1 MEATVNSVNH
11 VGSDVE
17 NHAQDHVALCNALM
31 ERHAVLAELIGDAPF
46 HYVDIPTHGNVG
58 DLLIMHGT
66 LAFFRKQG
74 LQPKTVAPHDAFDTR
89 WVAPGDVVV
98 FHGGGNFGDLYP
110 CFQQLRERVVQA
122 CKGNRIVIL
131 PQSLHFSS
139 DETMLRSAHIFRQHG
154 DVHLCVRD
162 RASLQTA
169 QLFTD
174 HVLLLPDM
182 AHQLYPLQA
191 PQAYVRPGALRIS
204 RVDDEASEAGDI
216 AGAPHI
222 DMLTDWPQFVGRR
235 ERRIEL
241 FRRAYGAFFRRG
253 MGRMANRMLSP
264 LWIDYSGRL
273 IADAARLFARH
284 QLIVTDRLH
293 GHILACLLD
302 RNSIVLDNSYGK
314 NSRYVQAWTR
324 PSELV
329 VLNEERHGEKNSETS
344 GVPGMNRNHAAG
356 IATAAISAAI

>member
-1 MEATVNSVNH
+1 MEHA
-11 VGSDVE
+11 G
-17 NHAQDHVALCNALM
+17 NHAELCNALM
-31 ERHAVLAELIGDAPF
+31 EQHAVLAELIGDAPF

-74 LQPKTVAPHDAFDTR
+74 RQPKTIAPHDAFDPA

-110 CFQQLRERVVQA
+110 CFQQLRERVVQT
-122 CKGNRIVIL
+122 CRNNRIVIL

-139 DETMLRSAHIFRQHG
+139 DETMLRSAHIFRQHN

-169 QLFTD
+169 ALFTD

-182 AHQLYPLQA
+182 AHQLYPLQQTA
-191 PQAYVRPGALRIS
+191 ASYAGSGALRIS
-204 RVDDEASEAGDI
+204 RVDDEAVAVGDI
-216 AGAPHI
+216 DGVPHI
-222 DMLTDWPQFVGRR
+222 DMLTDWPQFVGER

-253 MGRMANRMLSP
+253 MGRWANRVLSP
-264 LWIDYSGRL
+264 MWINYSGNL
-273 IADAARLFARH
+273 IADATRLFARH
-284 QLIVTDRLH
+284 RLIVTDRLH

-329 VLNEERHGEKNSETS
+329 VLKSEKSDEMS
-344 GVPGMNRNHAAG
+344 GAIDAATRNHAAG

>member
-1 MEATVNSVNH
+1 MRDEITM
-11 VGSDVE
+11 
-17 NHAQDHVALCNALM
+17 NHAGNHAELCNALM
-31 ERHAVLAELIGDAPF
+31 AQHAVLLELIGDAPF
-46 HYVDIPTHGNVG
+46 HYVDIPTHGNIG

-66 LAFFRKQG
+66 LAFFRKHG
-74 LQPKTVAPHDAFDTR
+74 LRPKTIAPHDAFDSR
-89 WVAPGDVVV
+89 WIAPGDVVV

-122 CKGNRIVIL
+122 CPHNRIVVL

-139 DETMLRSAHIFRQHG
+139 DETMLRSAQIFRQHG

-182 AHQLYPLQA
+182 AHQLYPLTA
-191 PQAYVRPGALRIS
+191 PRAFSGALRIS
-204 RVDDEASEAGDI
+204 RVDDEAVGVVDI
-216 AGAPHI
+216 EGVPHI
-222 DMLTDWPQFVGRR
+222 DLLTDWPQFVGER
-235 ERRIEL
+235 EKRIAL

-253 MGRMANRMLSP
+253 MGRMANSVLSP
-264 LWIDYSGRL
+264 LWIAYSGRL
-273 IADAARLFARH
+273 VRDAVRLFARH

-329 VLNEERHGEKNSETS
+329 VLNGKQGGERRDGQNGDTS
-344 GVPGMNRNHAAG
+344 GVSSMKRNHAAG

>member
-1 MEATVNSVNH
+1 MEYSGNH
-11 VGSDVE
+11 VE
-17 NHAQDHVALCNALM
+17 LCNALM
-31 ERHAVLAELIGDAPF
+31 ERHAVLAALIGDAPF

-74 LQPKTVAPHDAFDTR
+74 LQPKTIAPHDAFDTR

-110 CFQQLRERVVQA
+110 CFQQLRERVVQS
-122 CKGNRIVIL
+122 CKDNRIVIL

-169 QLFTD
+169 ALFTD
-174 HVLLLPDM
+174 NVLLLPDM

-191 PQAYVRPGALRIS
+191 PQAAYMRPGALRIS
-204 RVDDEASEAGDI
+204 RIDDEAGETGDI

-253 MGRMANRMLSP
+253 MGRWANRVLSP
-264 LWIDYSGRL
+264 MWIGYSNRL
-273 IADAARLFARH
+273 IADAAKLFARH
-284 QLIVTDRLH
+284 HLIVTDRLH

-329 VLNEERHGEKNSETS
+329 VLNGEQNDEQGNAGGNEAS
-344 GVPGMNRNHAAG
+344 GISNAYRNHAAG

>member
-1 MEATVNSVNH
+1 MEHSGNQA
-11 VGSDVE
+11 E
-17 NHAQDHVALCNALM
+17 NHADLCHALM

-74 LQPKTVAPHDAFDTR
+74 LQPKTIAPHDAFDTR

-182 AHQLYPLQA
+182 AHQLYPLQV
-191 PQAYVRPGALRIS
+191 PQAAYIRPGALRIS
-204 RVDDEASEAGDI
+204 RIDDEAGEAGDI

-253 MGRMANRMLSP
+253 MGRWANRVLSP
-264 LWIDYSGRL
+264 MWIGYSNRL
-273 IADAARLFARH
+273 ITDAAKLFARH

-324 PSELV
+324 TSELV
-329 VLNEERHGEKNSETS
+329 VLNGEHDNEQGNACGSEAAGAS
-344 GVPGMNRNHAAG
+344 SISSVHRNHAAG